1 MNGSSGE
8 PYTLTAFLNDLR
20 PSRAELYSI
29 LSFVLTWVGSLLCF
43 VPVYYNGVNGYVPSE
58 ISLRRNFKGSVLEQS
73 VNSEQYQTALLLRW
87 VRFRC
92 CAASFSGFL
101 IFRFLPSVI
110 IAVPMLVDILLD
122 AYYVFRFRSGRKLH
136 WFARFWLLCRYYSSP
151 RSVWKCSFLPSHRP
165 SSSSRSL
172 TIPSILMLN
181 TFPDKDSDLPRST
194 FGYVSTEA
202 CKRIASTG
210 CMFMFIAQ
218 VLSQLSFCH
227 HLIT

>member
-1 MNGSSGE
+1 MFHRAVAPLAQKKPSEQPPAQRTPFRPRMLSRSQQQGSEALMNGSSGE
-8 PYTLTAFLNDLR
+8 PYTLAAFLNDLR

-87 VRFRC
+87 VWFRC
-92 CAASFSGFL
+92 FVASALFHVSL
-101 IFRFLPSVI
+101 LRSVI

-151 RSVWKCSFLPSHRP
+151 LSVCVE
-165 SSSSRSL
+165 
-172 TIPSILMLN
+172 I
-181 TFPDKDSDLPRST
+181 
-194 FGYVSTEA
+194 
-202 CKRIASTG
+202 
-210 CMFMFIAQ
+210 
-218 VLSQLSFCH
+218 
-227 HLIT
+227 